1 MWQFLLRFCISTGTP
16 RAWHEAL
23 VQPLASR
30 GPGSLE
36 LTDSIEISHHVLYAR
51 ICQIIGI
58 VANMSLSCASQEIKG
73 SPVKRVRAKSP
84 AGPSN
89 QSNCAPWG
97 PKKAFLRTQSYVRL
111 QVCRG
116 PCMDQMSVCPDSLYL
131 HVKST
136 SHNSHWNLLGSW
148 ETRQQQHTLL
158 R

>member
-1 MWQFLLRFCISTGTP
+1 
-16 RAWHEAL
+16 

-97 PKKAFLRTQSYVRL
+97 PKKSIFTHPVLCKAASVPWTVHGPNVCVPRFIIFACQVHQSQFSLKLAGFLRDEATTTHIA
-111 QVCRG
+111 
-116 PCMDQMSVCPDSLYL
+116 SLEP
-131 HVKST
+131 HCAPEGAV
-136 SHNSHWNLLGSW
+136 NA
-148 ETRQQQHTLL
+148 
-158 R
+158 